1 MPPLPGSLVMLF
13 NCMLSFLLSL
23 DSFNKSMWFPLYTS
37 YQSTLIDLHS
47 LAGTIFLIYKSST
60 IFPTTKHIFCGSL
73 LHTQFQL
80 PHLLSTVCVPLFLWL
95 LCQSQPHCIS
105 CGTQAKED
113 NIQVLLRL
121 SSHLILDGLSLLP
134 FWSFTWYFLLF
145 MLMNWVFPPL
155 HPSFSCLSF
164 YHRPVRWCT
173 TLTLNLWLCPAHV
186 RCAATLAPHALM
198 SSCTCL
204 LHLD

>member
-73 LHTQFQL
+73 LHTQFPL

-113 NIQVLLRL
+113 NIQVFLRL
-121 SSHLILDGLSLLP
+121 SSHLLILDGLSLLP
-134 FWSFTWYFLLF
+134 FWTLLGISYSSCWWTEHFLLCIPASPVY
-145 MLMNWVFPPL
+145 LSIIVLWGDALLWPL
-155 HPSFSCLSF
+155 TSG
-164 YHRPVRWCT
+164 
-173 TLTLNLWLCPAHV
+173 
-186 RCAATLAPHALM
+186 
-198 SSCTCL
+198 
-204 LHLD
+204 